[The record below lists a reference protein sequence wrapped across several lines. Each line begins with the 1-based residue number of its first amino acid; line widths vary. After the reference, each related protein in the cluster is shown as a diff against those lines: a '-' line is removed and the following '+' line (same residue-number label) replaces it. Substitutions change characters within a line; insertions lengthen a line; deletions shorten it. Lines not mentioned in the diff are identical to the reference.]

1 MEFTAKPGDHYHR
14 EIKDMQAAI
23 LRLGAMVERNI
34 SLALEALKQRH
45 SELAKQVIEGDKDI
59 DQFEIEVEEEC
70 IRLIALHQPVAKDL
84 RIITTGIMIVHELER
99 MGDLGVN
106 IAERTLELAAE
117 PHLKPLIDIPAM
129 ADHAQE
135 MLRRSLDAYLKEDV
149 ALALE
154 VCESDDALDTLNSRV
169 FSELITYMV
178 ADPRTIDR
186 ATRLILIARYL
197 ERLGDHATNIA
208 EMVVF
213 MVEGRNIRHAKKLG
227 KIP

>member
-1 MEFTAKPGDHYHR
+1 MEYTAKPGDRYHR
-14 EIKDMQAAI
+14 EIKDMQAAV

-34 SLALEALKQRH
+34 SSALEALKQRH
-45 SELAKQVIEGDKDI
+45 SELAKHVIEGDKDI
-59 DQFEIEVEEEC
+59 DRFELEVEEEC

-129 ADHAQE
+129 AEHAQG
-135 MLRRSLDAYLKEDV
+135 MLRKSLDAYLKEDV
-149 ALALE
+149 ELALE
-154 VCESDDALDTLNSRV
+154 VCSSDDVLDTLNSRV
-169 FSELITYMV
+169 FSELIAYMV

>member
-45 SELAKQVIEGDKDI
+45 AELAKQVIEGDKDI
-59 DQFEIEVEEEC
+59 DQFELEVEEEC

>member
-154 VCESDDALDTLNSRV
+154 VCASDDALDTLNSRV